1 MEIEHGRVET
11 ARHKSAYLV
20 CGPVDGPRI
29 YFVHGWPELSL
40 SWRHQLLTLGNLG
53 FRAIAPDMRGY
64 GNSSNYSKH
73 KDFALSE
80 AVQDMVELHAALGD
94 GPAVWVGHDWGAP
107 VVWSVALH
115 YPEIVHALANL
126 CVPLGLEAGVD
137 SIMEHVD
144 RNIYPAETFPKGQW
158 EYQFFYN
165 ENFTAAQ
172 TEMEA
177 NPLKTVKLLFR
188 KGDPAGAGQPA
199 STAYTRIN
207 GGWFGPDGIPDME
220 VDLDIISANEADIF
234 AEALG
239 RNSFFGPSS
248 WYVNHDYNAAFS
260 AKVRSAPITKPVLF
274 FHGEYDYVCQTATG
288 TLANPMRAR
297 CSKLTEVFVKSGHWM
312 AQERPIEVNAGLT
325 HWLICNVGY
334 WPETTPS
341 SKIQSH

>member
-207 GGWFGPDGIPDME
+207 GGWFGSDGIPDME

-288 TLANPMRAR
+288 TLADPMRAR

-341 SKIQSH
+341 

>member
-207 GGWFGPDGIPDME
+207 GGWFGSDGIPDME

-288 TLANPMRAR
+288 TLADPMRAR

>member
-288 TLANPMRAR
+288 TLADPMRAR

>member
-288 TLANPMRAR
+288 TLADPMRAR

-341 SKIQSH
+341 

>member
-188 KGDPAGAGQPA
+188 KGDPAGAGLPA

-207 GGWFGPDGIPDME
+207 GGWFGSDGIPDME

-288 TLANPMRAR
+288 TLADPMRAR

>member
-207 GGWFGPDGIPDME
+207 GGWFGPNGIPDME

-288 TLANPMRAR
+288 TLADPMRAR

>member
-1 MEIEHGRVET
+1 MEIEHGSVAT
-11 ARHKSAYLV
+11 ARHKSAYLA
-20 CGPVDGPRI
+20 CGPEHGPRI
-29 YFVHGWPELSL
+29 FFVHGWPELSL

-73 KDFALSE
+73 EDFAVSE
-80 AVQDMVELHAALGD
+80 AVQDMVELHTALGQ

-115 YPEIVHALANL
+115 HPEIVHALANL

-137 SIMEHVD
+137 SIMTHVD
-144 RNIYPAETFPKGQW
+144 RSIYPADTFPKGQW

-165 ENFTAAQ
+165 ENFAAAQ
-172 TEMEA
+172 AEMEA
-177 NPLKTVKLLFR
+177 EPLKTVKLLFR

-207 GGWFGPDGIPDME
+207 GGWFGPDGIPDMDI
-220 VDLDIISANEADIF
+220 DLDVISPNEADVF
-234 AEALG
+234 AEALA

-248 WYVNHDYNAAFS
+248 WYVNHENNAAFS
-260 AKVRSAPITKPVLF
+260 AKVSSVPITKPVLF

-288 TLANPMRAR
+288 TLADPMRAR
-297 CSKLTEVFVKSGHWM
+297 CSALTEIYVKSGHWM

-325 HWLICNVGY
+325 HWLISNVGY
-334 WPETTPS
+334 WPEAAHS
-341 SKIQSH
+341 

>member
-137 SIMEHVD
+137 SIMGHVD

-207 GGWFGPDGIPDME
+207 GGWFGPNGIPDME

-288 TLANPMRAR
+288 TLADPMRAR

>member
-188 KGDPAGAGQPA
+188 KGDPAGAGQPT

-288 TLANPMRAR
+288 TLADPMRAR